1 MLDEMTNDRR
11 RFVLRAGSFAALA
24 LAAGLAAGR
33 AAAEA
38 PVRLNETQV
47 IGTHNSYHVQADKP
61 MLALIEQFSPELRR
75 SLEYGHRPLPEQ
87 LSRLGIRQVELDI
100 FADPKG
106 GLFANPRG
114 PKMAAA
120 LGLPAGAPYDPQGAM
135 RRPGFKVMH
144 VQDVDFRS
152 TVPTFVAGLKQ
163 IRDWSAAHPRHF
175 PIFVLV
181 ELKDETPMPLLTKPI
196 PFGAAELDAVDA
208 EILSVFQRGEILTP
222 DDVRGSFASLPK
234 ALAKRGWPTLDAARG
249 KVMFGMDNEG
259 APRDLYLKGHPA
271 LQGRMLFV
279 SVAETHPA
287 AAWMKVNDPVGDFD
301 RIQHLVRQGF
311 LVRTRADADTKE
323 ARANDPRQ
331 RDKALASGAQFVST
345 DYPEPNPA
353 FSPYCVRFAGGIV
366 VRTNPVNGNPK
377 LNGKDL
383 EQ

>member
-11 RFVLRAGSFAALA
+11 RFGGAPARSLPWRSPPDW
-24 LAAGLAAGR
+24 R
-33 AAAEA
+33 PDCAAAEA

-208 EILSVFQRGEILTP
+208 EILSVFQRGEIHPRRRPRFVRVAAQGAGETRLANARRGP
-222 DDVRGSFASLPK
+222 REGDVRHG
-234 ALAKRGWPTLDAARG
+234 
-249 KVMFGMDNEG
+249 
-259 APRDLYLKGHPA
+259 
-271 LQGRMLFV
+271 
-279 SVAETHPA
+279 
-287 AAWMKVNDPVGDFD
+287 
-301 RIQHLVRQGF
+301 
-311 LVRTRADADTKE
+311 
-323 ARANDPRQ
+323 
-331 RDKALASGAQFVST
+331 
-345 DYPEPNPA
+345 
-353 FSPYCVRFAGGIV
+353 
-366 VRTNPVNGNPK
+366 
-377 LNGKDL
+377 
-383 EQ
+383 